1 MKSHVIAVNLT
12 TALNRVR
19 VHPSSLVHESL
30 DELLLLRRL
39 EADHVHAHRAAVV
52 AAGEP
57 VPARVAQLLLV
68 ARPRHPVALAVV
80 VEVAG

>member
-1 MKSHVIAVNLT
+1 MKYHVIAVNLT
-12 TALNRVR
+12 AALNRVR
-19 VHPSSLVHESL
+19 PSLVHESL

-68 ARPRHPVALAVV
+68 ARPRDPVALAVV